1 MVSQLTKK
9 ENLNLIAQKHRKN
22 SELSGPQSKNVKTL
36 YYIHCDLYKDE

>member
-36 YYIHCDLYKDE
+36 YYMLCDLRKDE